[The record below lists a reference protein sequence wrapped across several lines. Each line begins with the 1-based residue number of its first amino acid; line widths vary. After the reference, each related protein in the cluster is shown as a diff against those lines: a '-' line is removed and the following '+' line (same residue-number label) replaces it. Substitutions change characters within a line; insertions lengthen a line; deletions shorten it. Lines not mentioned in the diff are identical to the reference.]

1 MFREIIFFM
10 KRESKFTHFP
20 HLSIEISSNQLFGD
34 FFSKTIAFTKFLQKK
49 CVSKLST
56 FPHALF

>member
-34 FFSKTIAFTKFLQKK
+34 FFSKSVSFTKFLPKMSE
-49 CVSKLST
+49 SK
-56 FPHALF
+56 FP